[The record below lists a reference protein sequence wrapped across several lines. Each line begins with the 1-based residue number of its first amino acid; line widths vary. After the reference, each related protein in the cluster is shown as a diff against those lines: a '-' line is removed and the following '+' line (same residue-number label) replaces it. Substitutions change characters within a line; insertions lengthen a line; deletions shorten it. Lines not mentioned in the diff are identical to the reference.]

1 MSRFARFRYLVF
13 LPYAT
18 LLLGT
23 WVGGYFLNT
32 VEARAVVVDSSTGDP
47 VAGVPVA
54 FGQRRTKT
62 DAQGR
67 YEVLDLPRGARL
79 NVLPSTAYGDQT
91 VTTDVTKVELAPS
104 TLTVTVIQRN
114 VLPETP
120 VKKPEARQ
128 DDKLLASGTEAGT
141 LVIAPYPVVGSKVLI
156 CAPDYRSQ
164 EIEARGTELTVGL
177 VIGGTGCPPLPTPS
191 PSPSPSPSASP
202 AASPSPSA
210 APTPSPS
217 GSP

>member
-1 MSRFARFRYLVF
+1 MVSRFARFRYLVF
-13 LPYAT
+13 LPYAI
-18 LLLGT
+18 LLVGT

-32 VEARAVVVDSSTGDP
+32 VAARAVVVDSSTGDP
-47 VAGVPVA
+47 VSGVPVA
-54 FGQRRTKT
+54 FGRRRTAT

-67 YEVLDLPRGARL
+67 YELLDLPRGARID
-79 NVLPSTAYGDQT
+79 VLPNTAYSDQNVT
-91 VTTDVTKVELAPS
+91 VDVTRVELAPS

-120 VKKPEARQ
+120 LKSAEARQ
-128 DDKLLASGTEAGT
+128 DDKLLASGTDAGT
-141 LVIAPYPVVGSKVLI
+141 IVIAPYPVVGSKVLI
-156 CAPDYRSQ
+156 CAPDYRS
-164 EIEARGTELTVGL
+164 EVIEARGTQLTVGL
-177 VIGGTGCPPLPTPS
+177 VLGGTGCPPLPT